1 MRYPVALCCTLIKT
15 MPMPE
20 FVKTKKQA
28 EAVRLMGGPAKYVL
42 LAGGS
47 RSGKSFIII
56 RQIIL
61 RALKEPNS
69 RHLIVRFAFNHA
81 KQSLW
86 YDTIPKVLALCF
98 PGVRPDM
105 NKSDWFMSFPNGS
118 QVWVGGLDDKERT
131 EKILGNEYCSIF
143 LNEASQISYTSYTL
157 VLTRLAQKTA
167 LSNRIY
173 VDCNPPSTKH
183 WIYSLFVKH
192 QDPGSKEPIP
202 AELFA
207 YMIMNPDDNIEN
219 LPEDYIT
226 SVLGTLSH
234 RQQKRF
240 RYGEFVDDV
249 EGALWTYE
257 LIDKNRVSE
266 APPLK
271 RIVVAID
278 PSGSGKQGSDEAGI
292 VVSAIDFN
300 GHGYVLEDRSG
311 VMTPNQWGAMAVRLY
326 HKYTADR
333 IVAEVNQGWDM
344 VEAVIRNIDK
354 NVPITKVA
362 ASRGKLARAEPVVAL
377 YEQSKVHHVGTLP
390 GLEDE
395 MTGWDATEATMSP
408 GRIDALVWGMSELIV
423 KRTPEF
429 VCV

>member
-1 MRYPVALCCTLIKT
+1 

-20 FVKTKKQA
+20 FVKTAKQA
-28 EAVRLMGGPAKYVL
+28 EAVRLMGGPVKYVL

-61 RALKEPNS
+61 RALKAPNS

-86 YDTIPKVLALCF
+86 YDTIPKVLELCF
-98 PGVRPDM
+98 PGVRPTM
-105 NKSDWFMSFPNGS
+105 NKSDWFLEFPNGS

-131 EKILGNEYCSIF
+131 EKILGNEYASIF

-157 VLTRLAQKTA
+157 VLTRLAQKTSLA
-167 LSNRIY
+167 NRIY

-192 QDPGSKEPIP
+192 QDPGTKESIP
-202 AELFA
+202 AELYA

-219 LPEDYIT
+219 LPEDYIS

-240 RYGEFVDDV
+240 RYGEFIDDV

-257 LIDKNRVSE
+257 LIDKHRVHE
-266 APPLK
+266 APALK
-271 RIVVAID
+271 RVVVSID

-292 VVSAIDFN
+292 VVSAIDFD

-311 VMTPNQWGAMAVRLY
+311 VMSPNAWGSMAVRLF
-326 HKYTADR
+326 HKWNADR

-354 NVPITKVA
+354 NVPITKVS

-377 YEQSKVHHVGTLP
+377 YEQGRVHHVGALP

-408 GRIDALVWGMSELIV
+408 GRIDALVWGLSLMML
-423 KRTPEF
+423 KRVQEF
-429 VCV
+429 VLV